1 MTAVE
6 ALVQRVHTAD
16 VRINQI
22 TQPGANERK
31 QGNDNQ

>member
-6 ALVQRVHTAD
+6 ALVQRVHTTDA
-16 VRINQI
+16 RTNQI
-22 TQPGANERK
+22 TQPGGNERK